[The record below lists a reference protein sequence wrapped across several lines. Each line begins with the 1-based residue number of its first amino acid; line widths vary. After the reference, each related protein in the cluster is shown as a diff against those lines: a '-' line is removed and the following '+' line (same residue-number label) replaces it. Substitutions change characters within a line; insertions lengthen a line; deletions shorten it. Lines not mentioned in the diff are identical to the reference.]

1 VSFFLHIKNVGLS
14 NEPFDVKKIFAFFTG
29 TLVGYLL
36 WFCNFAV
43 PSGISAGGHYSNGS
57 AFLNSIFASYGVL
70 LGVVWPVIYGVYA
83 VVAITHQ
90 RRLGL
95 RLFAAHYIGS
105 LLSFV
110 VTMTMDSNEPAK
122 TLAQLRLF
130 FTNPLPVSL
139 LLLTFIGLNF
149 WYLKNLNSPASIK

>member
-1 VSFFLHIKNVGLS
+1 MT
-14 NEPFDVKKIFAFFTG
+14 KIFAFFTG
-29 TLVGYLL
+29 TLIGYLL
-36 WFCNFAV
+36 WFCNFTV
-43 PSGISAGGHYSNGS
+43 PSGISTGGHYSNGS
-57 AFLNSIFASYGVL
+57 AFLKSIFSSYGVL
-70 LGVVWPVIYGVYA
+70 LGVLWPVIYGVYA

-110 VTMTMDSNEPAK
+110 LTMTMDSNEPA
-122 TLAQLRLF
+122 TTVAQFRLF
-130 FTNPLPVSL
+130 FTNPLPIL
-139 LLLTFIGLNF
+139 LLLLAFIGLNF